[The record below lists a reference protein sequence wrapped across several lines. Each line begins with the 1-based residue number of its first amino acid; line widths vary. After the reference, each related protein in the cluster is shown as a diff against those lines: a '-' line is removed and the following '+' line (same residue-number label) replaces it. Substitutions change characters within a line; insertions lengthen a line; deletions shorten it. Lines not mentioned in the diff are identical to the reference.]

1 MEFLHLVTILGATE
15 SHAAESEGIAALG
28 IDPLAI
34 LAQAVTFLVL
44 FFIIKKYALDGIIKT
59 LEKRRKTIDD
69 GVRLGRQMEA
79 EKEQLD
85 EKVEQ
90 VLHKARV
97 QADEIIADGQKE
109 AGQIIKAA
117 EETAARKADSM
128 LADAHARI
136 DEDIAAARDGLE
148 KEMRALVAEATEV
161 IIEEK
166 LDAKKD
172 EGLMK
177 RAFARVG
184 GKA

>member
-1 MEFLHLVTILGATE
+1 MEFLHLLTTFGAE
-15 SHAAESEGIAALG
+15 EVSGIGALG

-34 LAQAVTFLVL
+34 LAQAATFLIL
-44 FFIIKKYALDGIIKT
+44 FFVIKKFALDGIIKT

-69 GVRLGRQMEA
+69 GVRLGREMEA

-85 EKVEQ
+85 EKIDEA
-90 VLHKARV
+90 LRKARV
-97 QADEIIADGQKE
+97 ESDAIIAGGQKE
-109 AGQIIKAA
+109 AGEIIKAA
-117 EETAARKADSM
+117 EEAATRKADAILTDAHGKIEDDIEAARK
-128 LADAHARI
+128 
-136 DEDIAAARDGLE
+136 GLE
-148 KEMRALVAEATEV
+148 QEMRALVAEATEV

-172 EGLMK
+172 ESLIK

>member
-1 MEFLHLVTILGATE
+1 MEFLHLLTTFGATE
-15 SHAAESEGIAALG
+15 EAGGIGALG

-34 LAQAVTFLVL
+34 LAQAATFLVL
-44 FFIIKKYALDGIIKT
+44 FFVIKKFALDGIVKT

-69 GVRLGRQMEA
+69 GVRLGREMEA

-85 EKVEQ
+85 AKVEAM
-90 VLHKARV
+90 LKKARV
-97 QADEIIADGQKE
+97 EADGIIAAGQKE
-109 AGQIIKAA
+109 SSDII
-117 EETAARKADSM
+117 RKAEAAAQRKAEAI
-128 LADAHARI
+128 LEEAHGKI
-136 DEDIAAARDGLE
+136 DEDIAAARKGLE
-148 KEMRALVAEATEV
+148 QEMRTLVAEATEV

-172 EGLMK
+172 ESLIK